1 MTLNIHQ
8 NIKQKL
14 DYFYEIHKIPNI
26 IFHGPTGSGKRSI
39 VNEFINKIYENDQE
53 KIKSFV
59 MYVNCSHGKGIKF
72 IREELKFF
80 AKTHINSNGGSNFK
94 SIVLLNADKLTIDAQ
109 SALRRCIELFSHNTR
124 FFIVAEDKY
133 NLMKP
138 ILSRFCEIYVSEP
151 ELGGENINLYK
162 YNINSVFKMKDIK
175 LQRLDLLKKE
185 LLKSIPAVYYN
196 DIDENEKIIVDKCR
210 SWTVIDN
217 INLLKENIDKN
228 IKIRMLERPILEIIN
243 SFHRLF
249 IKNYRLNDLNMLL
262 VPDSEPVMRPLNGL
276 IYAKQNNQSNN
287 FLFITYKELT
297 ENTEETIKKIYDF
310 CNWEYF
316 EHDFNNIVPKYAEN
330 DEEYGLEGFHYVYPS
345 IRNVK
350 NEIILPEDIKE
361 KCIDFDDILNN
372 VNFLYKN

>member
-14 DYFYEIHKIPNI
+14 NYFYEIRKIPNI

-39 VNEFINKIYENDQE
+39 VNEFINKIYENDKE

-151 ELGGENINLYK
+151 ELSGENINLYK
-162 YNINSVFKMKDIK
+162 YNINRVFNMKDIK

-185 LLKSIPAVYYN
+185 LLKSISK
-196 DIDENEKIIVDKCR
+196 KI
-210 SWTVIDN
+210 T
-217 INLLKENIDKN
+217 
-228 IKIRMLERPILEIIN
+228 
-243 SFHRLF
+243 
-249 IKNYRLNDLNMLL
+249 LNDLIVLCVKLYERGYNALDILALL
-262 VPDSEPVMRPLNGL
+262 ENP
-276 IYAKQNNQSNN
+276 K
-287 FLFITYKELT
+287 FL
-297 ENTEETIKKIYDF
+297 EETINLEKRYEMLI
-310 CNWEYF
+310 C
-316 EHDFNNIVPKYAEN
+316 FNRVRSE
-330 DEEYGLEGFHYVYPS
+330 F
-345 IRNVK
+345 RNEK
-350 NEIILPEDIKE
+350 LLIL
-361 KCIDFDDILNN
+361 FILNFI
-372 VNFLYKN
+372 FLSSELSLENISFM